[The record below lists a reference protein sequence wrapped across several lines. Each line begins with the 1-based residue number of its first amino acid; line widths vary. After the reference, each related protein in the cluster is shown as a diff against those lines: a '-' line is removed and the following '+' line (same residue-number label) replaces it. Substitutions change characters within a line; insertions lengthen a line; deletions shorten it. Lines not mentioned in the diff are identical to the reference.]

1 MLYKYIIKIN
11 INSNKNYIM
20 IKLYIT
26 IQVIIINFFPNLYS
40 VINSP
45 TPNKL
50 DEYVAKAKNVR
61 GDADSTPVG
70 QHKTMHSI
78 HAADHRDKQVEG
90 STKSSFRTAEPRK
103 PNDILVWASITDGLS
118 IAHGLVAVIFPLAWV
133 IFDEFT
139 LNIFKQFLN

>member
-61 GDADSTPVG
+61 SDADSTPVV

-78 HAADHRDKQVEG
+78 HAADHLD
-90 STKSSFRTAEPRK
+90 
-103 PNDILVWASITDGLS
+103 
-118 IAHGLVAVIFPLAWV
+118 
-133 IFDEFT
+133 
-139 LNIFKQFLN
+139 